1 MVLELLLR
9 GASPAVLWEG
19 WYDPDREIIRNTLG
33 QLSQVSG
40 RESDLGRWQL
50 RTGVWA
56 VWVTVGLPGILR
68 MSYCHDPKISRG

>member
-19 WYDPDREIIRNTLG
+19 WCDPDREIIRSTLV
-33 QLSQVSG
+33 QRQVSG
-40 RESDLGRWQL
+40 RESDLGWWQL

-56 VWVTVGLPGILR
+56 VWVTVGMPGILR
-68 MSYCHDPKISRG
+68 MPYCHDLKISRG